1 MFKRCAICVATAA
14 LLATESGAW
23 AHAVPDIPVRG
34 YFNKGGAATIKVE
47 IDPRCFAKDP
57 EQEPY
62 LQKWVLDE
70 SSEAEKKALVEQARR
85 LVKDSVVFRFEPL
98 GRVLPE
104 FEFTFTT
111 HDGQPLTKTDD
122 PVMVTG
128 GWKTTIPAGVEGY
141 KIKAV
146 EGGKLAVPFIN
157 HFDGKAIE
165 RVAVLFPGEESF
177 TLDLSGHG
185 HSAGAASEKGAGES
199 GARGAGESEDK
210 AHDSELVGPVATA
223 RDRWA
228 TFRNFLK
235 LGFIHV
241 LPDGLDHILFVLGLF
256 FLSRE
261 WRPLIYQVSAFTLA
275 HTITLFMSTLGMIS
289 LSERVVEPII
299 AGSIAYVA
307 IENIYRRT
315 YTHWRLLVVFFF
327 GLIHGLGFAGVL
339 AGYDLA
345 PAALF
350 IGLVSFNIGVEFGQ
364 LAVITLAFVATFWL
378 KEPERYRK
386 FVVVPGSA
394 LIAVMGIFWM
404 IQRIAGA

>member
-1 MFKRCAICVATAA
+1 MLKRYAFLGTAA
-14 LLATESGAW
+14 ACLALAGEAR
-23 AHAVPDIPVRG
+23 AHAIPDIPVRG
-34 YFNKGGAATIKVE
+34 YFNKGGAAAIKVE
-47 IDPRCFAKDP
+47 VDPRCFSKDP

-70 SSEAEKKALVEQARR
+70 SSEAEKKTLVDQARK
-85 LVKDSVVFRFEPL
+85 LIKDSIVFRFEPL
-98 GRVLPE
+98 GQLLPE
-104 FEFTFTT
+104 FEFNFTT
-111 HDGQPLTKTDD
+111 HDGKPLAKSDD
-122 PVMVTG
+122 PVMVSAE
-128 GWKTTIPAGVEGY
+128 WKTTIPAGVKGY
-141 KIKAV
+141 KIKAE
-146 EGGKLAVPFIN
+146 EGGTLAVPFIN

-165 RVAVLFPGEESF
+165 RVAVLFPGEDSF

-185 HSAGAASEKGAGES
+185 SSPGAASEKGAGES
-199 GARGAGESEDK
+199 GGRGDGGSADK

-223 RDRWA
+223 GDRWA

-289 LSERVVEPII
+289 LSERIVEPII

-307 IENIYRRT
+307 IENIYRRK

-364 LAVITLAFVATFWL
+364 LAVITLAFGATFWL
-378 KEPERYRK
+378 QEPEHYRK

-394 LIAVMGIFWM
+394 LIALMGIFWM
-404 IQRIAGA
+404 IQRIANA